1 MQDSDK
7 LSGLTARILTLRK
20 EQRESNEHASHVGW
34 TPETIAEHDRR
45 SALIGLIL
53 MRLKYASGD

>member
-1 MQDSDK
+1 MESSGK
-7 LSGLTARILTLRK
+7 LAELAERIAALLK
-20 EQRESNEHASHVGW
+20 QQRESNEHASYVGW

-53 MRLKYASGD
+53 MRLKCSSGD

>member
-1 MQDSDK
+1 MADSNK
-7 LSGLTARILTLRK
+7 LSDLTARMVTLRK
-20 EQRESNEHASHVGW
+20 EQRESNEHASYVGW

-53 MRLKYASGD
+53 MRLANSGGD